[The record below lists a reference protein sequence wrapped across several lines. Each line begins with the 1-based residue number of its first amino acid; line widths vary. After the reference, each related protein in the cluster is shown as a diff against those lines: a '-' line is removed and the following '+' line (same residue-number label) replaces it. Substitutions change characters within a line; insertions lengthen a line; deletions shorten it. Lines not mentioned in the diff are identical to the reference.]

1 MSIYI
6 GHSAFMNKIKGL
18 KSTCAGLDLLDNM
31 SVDSLAITLG
41 TPHNIHVVAR
51 EPDLS
56 ERQITLRSCH
66 LHLGRPQVN
75 LFLGCEDR
83 LARDPLV
90 FSGLLFQPDTQI
102 WFCSNPKYL
111 GSI

>member
-6 GHSAFMNKIKGL
+6 GHSTFMNKIKGL

-56 ERQITLRSCH
+56 ERQITLRIFFIFIFFFVDLSKIYVAIFFFKNVT
-66 LHLGRPQVN
+66 LPPG
-75 LFLGCEDR
+75 G
-83 LARDPLV
+83 LAVRSYRR
-90 FSGLLFQPDTQI
+90 FI
-102 WFCSNPKYL
+102 RR
-111 GSI
+111 